1 MGLIQF
7 TPKEIKSSDNE
18 SILQNMK
25 MQYFKLERDN
35 KHKDNLWLKSPFY
48 PNKLKSFETW
58 FNKYL
63 RMIERFDNMSNK
75 EYNNLMD
82 IKIAKDAGYCFGVR
96 DAVNM
101 AYDATDKF
109 GIV

>member
-1 MGLIQF
+1 MN
-7 TPKEIKSSDNE
+7 NE
-18 SILQNMK
+18 DLDIR
-25 MQYFKLERDN
+25 KLYN

-63 RMIERFDNMSNK
+63 RMIERYDNMSNK

-82 IKIAKDAGYCFGVR
+82 IK
-96 DAVNM
+96 NE
-101 AYDATDKF
+101 
-109 GIV
+109 